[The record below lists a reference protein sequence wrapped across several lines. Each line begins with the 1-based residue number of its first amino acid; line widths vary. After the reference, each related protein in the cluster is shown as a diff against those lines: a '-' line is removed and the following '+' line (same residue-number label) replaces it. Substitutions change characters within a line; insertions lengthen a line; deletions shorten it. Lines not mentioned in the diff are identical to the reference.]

1 MPLADRTEYG
11 KEDHVFAMALKKVV
25 TLQRACTPEL
35 WHLYHSKAGW
45 GISVNGMATSK
56 QQRAAAAA
64 AAGSSSSTAANSP
77 NNSSTAGGPQWRLE
91 LPKPDGPQVIQDRL
105 GAKLD
110 GYRCTRLL
118 THSYV

>member
-45 GISVNGMATSK
+45 GISVNGMATNK
-56 QQRAAAAA
+56 QRLAAMAEAQA
-64 AAGSSSSTAANSP
+64 DPRPGTP
-77 NNSSTAGGPQWRLE
+77 IDPDWRLP
-91 LPKPDGPQVIQDRL
+91 LPRPDGPEVIQDRL

-118 THSYV
+118 TH

>member
-25 TLQRACTPEL
+25 NLQRACTPEL

-56 QQRAAAAA
+56 QQRAVATVASNNGQANDTQ
-64 AAGSSSSTAANSP
+64 STHP
-77 NNSSTAGGPQWRLE
+77 PWQLD
-91 LPKPDGPQVIQDRL
+91 LPKPDGPDVIQGRL